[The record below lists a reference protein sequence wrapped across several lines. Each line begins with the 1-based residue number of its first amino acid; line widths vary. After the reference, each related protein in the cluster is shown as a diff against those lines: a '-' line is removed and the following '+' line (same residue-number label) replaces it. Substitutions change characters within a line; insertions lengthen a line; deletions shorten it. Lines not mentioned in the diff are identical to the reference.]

1 MDQKIMERS
10 NTIGIVGTI
19 TDKPYLIL
27 NASEW
32 RKRLYET
39 KLERVRPSG
48 AKDIFIL
55 RFDGSAAG
63 TEKKI
68 EEIVK
73 GVEVMIGGEIRTEN
87 VYDPRPEE
95 NRVKVYIYAEMI
107 AVNDPP
113 VDDQNE
119 VTIRGNICRPPYY
132 RQTRSRTVKGKR
144 RTVTNLIVAVNSNKG
159 ANYIPC
165 VCFGWQAFLA
175 NALEVGDYVLCG
187 ILVYIVKYNPL
198 SFAPFHR
205 ILQIFSLPACVQD
218 KNCAILLKPL
228 TVFNC
233 FWYRLYN
240 FGETRSG

>member
-1 MDQKIMERS
+1 MKGDNRHMEQKVLERS
-10 NTIGIVGTI
+10 NTIGIVGII

-27 NASEW
+27 DASEW

-119 VTIRGNICRPPYY
+119 VTIRGNICCPPYY

-159 ANYIPC
+159 TNYIPC

-175 NALEVGDYVLCG
+175 NALEVGDYVEIYG
-187 ILVYIVKYNPL
+187 RFQSRERRKRIDGQKPPYLVTVYEV
-198 SFAPFHR
+198 
-205 ILQIFSLPACVQD
+205 
-218 KNCAILLKPL
+218 CANKIEGRKIKEAGQKEERGSD
-228 TVFNC
+228 V
-233 FWYRLYN
+233 
-240 FGETRSG
+240 